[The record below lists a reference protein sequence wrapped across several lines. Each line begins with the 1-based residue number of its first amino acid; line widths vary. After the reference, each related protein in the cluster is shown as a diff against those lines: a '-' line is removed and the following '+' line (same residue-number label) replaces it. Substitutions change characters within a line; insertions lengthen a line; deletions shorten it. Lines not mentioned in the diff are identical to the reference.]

1 MIDYPNYIEGQ
12 MSLLDLGMQCTKMSP
27 VPSAPTK
34 EKTSELCW
42 KKWQGSS
49 KKESLFL
56 DLRKGSGAI
65 QEASSVTDGRLLGES
80 SMPNIGEYLNEGSG
94 FALSQ
99 ILMAIQQP
107 KLYLTRLNNTDAPT
121 EEIPSH
127 LSEILE
133 QNPDPKYN
141 LSAKACQGILNR
153 AQRRG
158 KKLPPMLQEALEQVI
173 LFSHIKTEKDVQ
185 EEAKDSSSQRT
196 EVLP

>member
-1 MIDYPNYIEGQ
+1 MYIMEGQ
-12 MSLLDLGMQCTKMSP
+12 VTIFDLDTEYTKMSP
-27 VPSAPTK
+27 ELSQATE
-34 EKTSELCW
+34 EKTSELSW
-42 KKWQGSS
+42 KSWLGSS

-56 DLRKGSGAI
+56 DLRKASG
-65 QEASSVTDGRLLGES
+65 QPRESSSVTDGRLLGES
-80 SMPNIGEYLNEGSG
+80 SMLNIGESLNEGSG

-107 KLYLTRLNNTDAPT
+107 KSYSTRLNNTDAPT

-153 AQRRG
+153 AAKRG
-158 KKLPPMLQEALEQVI
+158 KELPEILRKALEEQ
-173 LFSHIKTEKDVQ
+173 
-185 EEAKDSSSQRT
+185 AK
-196 EVLP
+196 EMA